1 LKNKNTIKN
10 LRIYASGLNLMTIT
24 GYKGIDPEVR
34 QTGLDP
40 GNDERD
46 KYPTTRTFTFGVNV
60 TF

>member
-1 LKNKNTIKN
+1 
-10 LRIYASGLNLMTIT
+10 
-24 GYKGIDPEVR
+24 VR